1 MARFQSVF
9 KLNSIFLVRQYILN
23 IMSGKSLR
31 SGDWVILST
40 LGGGAALLYLL
51 STMAQAA
58 LAPDNSQVR
67 TRL

>member
-1 MARFQSVF
+1 M
-9 KLNSIFLVRQYILN
+9 RQHILN

-40 LGGGAALLYLL
+40 LGGGAALLYFL

-58 LAPDNSQVR
+58 LAPDNSQVK